1 MGLLREN
8 RLDAGVAFGGLAFGA
23 VLTEVLYMLCPGPRV
38 ALAGGPITEKR
49 REYEIIMT

>member
-8 RLDAGVAFGGLAFGA
+8 RLDGGLAFGA

-38 ALAGGPITEKR
+38 ALAGGPIAEKKKR
-49 REYEIIMT
+49 V